1 MDIVFHPRFMDH
13 RQYAGHPERAERLS
27 VVLGSLARSEL
38 DPPMHE
44 PTPVDEELL
53 LKVHHKDHLRDLDSV
68 GEGYYDPDTYMTED
82 TLSIA
87 RLAAGAS
94 SMAVDV
100 ANENTA
106 AFALVRPPGHHAG
119 TMFGGGFCYLNN
131 VAVAAERALEKAKRV
146 AIIDLDVHH
155 GNGTADIF
163 RSRED
168 VLYISTHQYGI
179 FPGTGHIKE
188 VGTDVGEGYTIN
200 IPFPAGT
207 GDKTFMYAMDRLIM
221 PVLERYDPSFVLVSI
236 GVDAHYADQLA
247 NLGLTSEGYMALIGR
262 THEFARGG
270 SRGIAYFLEGGYDL
284 GALSEVVGNTIA
296 IDEDRS
302 VPMRL
307 NDGYDNGVGRRI
319 VDQAVGIHSIMW
331 DI

>member
-1 MDIVFHPRFMDH
+1 
-13 RQYAGHPERAERLS
+13 
-27 VVLGSLARSEL
+27 
-38 DPPMHE
+38 
-44 PTPVDEELL
+44 
-53 LKVHHKDHLRDLDSV
+53 
-68 GEGYYDPDTYMTED
+68 MTED

-87 RLAAGAS
+87 RLAAGAG
-94 SMAVDV
+94 SMAVDL
-100 ANENTA
+100 AMENAA

-131 VAVAAERALEKAKRV
+131 IAVATERALESSKRV

-188 VGTDVGEGYTIN
+188 VGTGVGEGYTIN
-200 IPFPAGT
+200 VPLPAGT
-207 GDKTFMYAMDRLIM
+207 GDRTFMYGMDRLIL

-236 GVDAHYADQLA
+236 AG
-247 NLGLTSEGYMALIGR
+247 
-262 THEFARGG
+262 GG

-284 GALSEVVGNTIA
+284 GALSEVVGNIIA
-296 IDEDRS
+296 IDEEKS